1 MGLNTKDNIQKVNE
15 ILFNLK
21 LLEFI
26 SPKNIKDIY
35 LDIENNYYDEGK
47 FGAFFRYFKK
57 KLLLKNMKNL
67 LLKLN

>member
-1 MGLNTKDNIQKVNE
+1 MGLNRKDNIRKVNE

-47 FGAFFRYFKK
+47 FGAFFSYFKK
-57 KLLLKNMKNL
+57 Q
-67 LLKLN
+67 